1 MTANVTI
8 TATYT
13 TSDNTT
19 IPIDLTSWAHRT
31 QNEATVA
38 TIINAQV
45 AQSLLEG
52 KEPPEFDPTW
62 DKWWTA
68 FSTDANVK
76 IITTKV

>member
-8 TATYT
+8 TSTYT

-19 IPIDLTSWAHRT
+19 IPIDLISWAHRT
-31 QNEATVA
+31 QDDATVA
-38 TIINAQV
+38 TITNACV

-62 DKWWTA
+62 DTWWRA
-68 FSTDANVK
+68 FTTDANVK
-76 IITTKV
+76 IITTEV